1 MSAPPAAAGGPDEGS
16 TVQHFTSLLRRR
28 MAILVI
34 ATIALPAGALAY
46 SLTAE
51 KQYTATAK
59 LLFRDPGF
67 DQRLF
72 GGQILAP
79 SVDPAREAAT
89 NVGLVSLDSVA
100 QRAAEAIDDRPL
112 TGEDVRSKVTVSA
125 QGQSNVV
132 AVEATDPS
140 PAFAAKLAN
149 TVASQYIVFRRE
161 ADRRKIRQAIDLV
174 RRQLEGL
181 PPEQRAGSE
190 GRSLSEQVEQLGVLA
205 ALQTGNAERVQRAEQ
220 PDSPSSPDLIR
231 NVILALIVGLM
242 LGVVLALLRERLD
255 RRLYDREHAEALLGR
270 PVLGEIPDSPALG
283 GDTGGSLHLDGREA
297 EAFRTL
303 RANLRYYDID
313 RDVSSL
319 LITSSAPDDGKSTVA
334 RYLAATA
341 AAAGSGVILVEA
353 DLRRP
358 TLKARH
364 PALLMRG
371 LSEVLTAQI
380 PLASAVQQLPIVVA
394 GGATER
400 QLHVITAGTLPPNPT
415 DLLESE
421 RMLAVIAELQQR
433 YELVIIDSAPITVV
447 PDSIPILRQVDGVL
461 VVMRESKTTTDSAH
475 MLRGQFAHL
484 GVTPLGIVMNRTEP
498 ADIPAYYGY
507 YLYTPP
513 PANGRGP
520 GDGRRPSRRERAR
533 VKAADEQG

>member
-1 MSAPPAAAGGPDEGS
+1 
-16 TVQHFTSLLRRR
+16 

-34 ATIALPAGALAY
+34 AIVALPAGALAY

-72 GGQILAP
+72 GGQVLAP

-100 QRAAEAIDDRPL
+100 ERAADALSGRPL
-112 TGEDVRSKVTVSA
+112 TPEELRDKVTIAA

-132 AVEATDPS
+132 AVDATDPS
-140 PAFAAKLAN
+140 PAFAAQLAN
-149 TVASQYIVFRRE
+149 TVASQYIVFRRD
-161 ADRRKIRQAIDLV
+161 ADRRKISQAVSLV

-181 PPEQRAGSE
+181 TPEQRNGRE

-220 PDSPSSPDLIR
+220 PDSPSSPQVVR
-231 NVILALIVGLM
+231 NVILALILGVM
-242 LGVVLALLRERLD
+242 LGVGLALLRERFD

-270 PVLGEIPDSPALG
+270 PVLGEIPESSALQADRG
-283 GDTGGSLHLDGREA
+283 GGLHLDGQDA

-313 RDVSSL
+313 RDVKSL

-341 AAAGSGVILVEA
+341 AAADVSVILVEA

-358 TLKARH
+358 ALQARYPTL
-364 PALLMRG
+364 LGTG

-380 PLASAVQQLPIVVA
+380 PLANAVQELPIA
-394 GGATER
+394 ISGAASDRT
-400 QLHVITAGTLPPNPT
+400 LHVITAGSLPPNPT

-421 RMLAVIAELQQR
+421 SMRAVISELQLR
-433 YELVIIDSAPITVV
+433 YELVVIDSSPITIV
-447 PDSIPILRQVDGVL
+447 PDSLPMLRQVSGVL
-461 VVMRESKTTTDSAH
+461 VVMRESKTTMDGARL
-475 MLRGQFAHL
+475 LRDQLRHL
-484 GVTPLGIVMNRTEP
+484 GVTPLGLVMNRTPPVNMPE
-498 ADIPAYYGY
+498 YYGY
-507 YLYTPP
+507 YLYAPADADAASNGTPP
-513 PANGRGP
+513 GAT
-520 GDGRRPSRRERAR
+520 PSRGRSTMRGGAPKENAPAAR
-533 VKAADEQG
+533 DR